1 MANQQRQ
8 ARLAELEQ
16 RVTAIEKCNSDM
28 LAILRSSF
36 ASSSQSHS
44 QEPLEPQAAQPAAPS
59 SSSAIASSSRQAVDE
74 GVEYRNLKRQV
85 ERLEKLVASH
95 ERAQRAQSAERAE
108 SSIQSEFEMVDAG
121 NEAENGK
128 GEEPVRLPPPWPFRV
143 MYTRKPNLADSRRNH

>member
-16 RVTAIEKCNSDM
+16 RVSAIEKCNNDM
-28 LAILRSSF
+28 LAILRSSLGSAERPQST
-36 ASSSQSHS
+36 ASPES
-44 QEPLEPQAAQPAAPS
+44 QAAETAAPS

-95 ERAQRAQSAERAE
+95 ERAQRAQRAERAE
-108 SSIQSEFEMVDAG
+108 SLEQSGFEMVDAG
-121 NEAENGK
+121 NEVENGK

-143 MYTRKPNLADSRRNH
+143 MYTRRPNLADGRDR

>member
-1 MANQQRQ
+1 MACQQRQ

-16 RVTAIEKCNSDM
+16 RVSAIEKCNSDM
-28 LAILRSSF
+28 LAILRSSLGS
-36 ASSSQSHS
+36 AEQPQSAAPPES
-44 QEPLEPQAAQPAAPS
+44 QAAKPATQS
-59 SSSAIASSSRQAVDE
+59 SSSATASSSRQAVDE

-95 ERAQRAQSAERAE
+95 ERAQRAERAE
-108 SSIQSEFEMVDAG
+108 ILEQSEFEMVDAG

-143 MYTRKPNLADSRRNH
+143 VYTRKPNLADSRRDR